1 MSEIVKTLLT
11 ASVSIFNRKNIK
23 KFFAGEIEISEDE
36 LSKISGFLLETRNKP
51 ENQENEILI
60 QEIEQQKIP
69 YLKELSIEE
78 LSFLREIGVRLEE
91 LKQIIFA
98 KGGLLKGLAAIQ
110 WDNQEKKYIRKG
122 NMVSSIFIT
131 FTTVFILMRG
141 FILDAIIKS
150 EAIKMIFLFLIAIFF
165 AVNVISF
172 ILSSNMQDAVN
183 SLQKNN
189 KFDNIIIGRV
199 VNSFKIF
206 KLLAIYFIFCVL
218 MYASCFLNLNEKME
232 FLSKVVSRFIN
243 YWLIFFCMTGIVLG
257 LFCVYKNKFLHITKN
272 IFSKIWLYFKNNLVK
287 LFQLMVLFLLIFINF
302 RTHRTIF
309 NYFGFLWI
317 SFMFTKN
324 IINIIKNED

>member
-98 KGGLLKGLAAIQ
+98 KGGLLKKGLAAIQ

-131 FTTVFILMRG
+131 FTTVFILMCG

-206 KLLAIYFIFCVL
+206 KLLAIYFIFLCINV
-218 MYASCFLNLNEKME
+218 CFL
-232 FLSKVVSRFIN
+232 
-243 YWLIFFCMTGIVLG
+243 
-257 LFCVYKNKFLHITKN
+257 
-272 IFSKIWLYFKNNLVK
+272 FS
-287 LFQLMVLFLLIFINF
+287 
-302 RTHRTIF
+302 
-309 NYFGFLWI
+309 
-317 SFMFTKN
+317 
-324 IINIIKNED
+324 